1 MELVIYTF
9 TLEIKLRSSKHL
21 WATQVISLL
30 SFSQSQPWDCLV
42 ISSEINTAC
51 CLQPN
56 AQKPFPDKI
65 KTIPGLKLAELPF

>member
-9 TLEIKLRSSKHL
+9 TLEIKLRPSKHL
-21 WATQVISLL
+21 WATQVISL
-30 SFSQSQPWDCLV
+30 SSSQSQPCDCLV
-42 ISSEINTAC
+42 ISSEINTVC

-56 AQKPFPDKI
+56 AQQHLPDKI

>member
-51 CLQPN
+51 CLSPMLSNPSQT
-56 AQKPFPDKI
+56 K
-65 KTIPGLKLAELPF
+65 